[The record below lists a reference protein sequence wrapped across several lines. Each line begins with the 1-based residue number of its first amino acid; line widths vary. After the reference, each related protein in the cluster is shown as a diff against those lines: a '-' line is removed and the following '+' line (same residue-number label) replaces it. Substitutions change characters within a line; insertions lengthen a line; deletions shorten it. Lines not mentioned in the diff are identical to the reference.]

1 MWCTINGRQR
11 KFATTTI
18 CLVAYCVGGYEVR
31 CTCAKYCT
39 LNLHVTR
46 LWGTVR
52 VWVCT
57 GTKILIDTRLFRP
70 KWNLPLW
77 DLNGPIVVC
86 IGMCYTVVICW
97 RRELRPEQKVDPGG
111 RCGLCIKNVP
121 GMYRSGMSAGLE
133 TMAKTCWY
141 TVTLLKSSEIL
152 IVLLWSVD
160 AVRSLSTSENHNIFW
175 TGPKFS
181 KLCEMWLFGT
191 LLLEICQITYLS
203 F

>member
-1 MWCTINGRQR
+1 MNGRQR

-18 CLVAYCVGGYEVR
+18 CLVAYCFGGYEVR
-31 CTCAKYCT
+31 CT
-39 LNLHVTR
+39 
-46 LWGTVR
+46 LWVLYFESSCDQALRYIAR

-77 DLNGPIVVC
+77 DLNGPIVSFVVC

-111 RCGLCIKNVP
+111 RCGLYTKNVP

-160 AVRSLSTSENHNIFW
+160 TVKSLSTSVNHNICR

-181 KLCEMWLFGT
+181 KLCEMWLFGIV
-191 LLLEICQITYLS
+191 LLDIYQIAYLS